1 MKKDIAAKGLLEHSN
16 VFADIANVNLFGG
29 RQFLIHPEQLLDLL
43 SVLSGDK
50 RMRAM
55 REALLQIEKREE
67 TSMCLLMDIMERDYK
82 EKGLAE
88 GLEQGIRGAVQLLQR
103 LGLDEAEIL
112 KQISY
117 QFSLPIDTVRTFL

>member
-1 MKKDIAAKGLLEHSN
+1 MEHSD

>member
-1 MKKDIAAKGLLEHSN
+1 MKKDIAAKGLLEHSD
-16 VFADIANVNLFGG
+16 VFADIANVNLFGS
-29 RQFLIHPEQLLDLL
+29 RQILIHPEQLLDLL

-67 TSMCLLMDIMERDYK
+67 TSMCLLMDTMERDYK
-82 EKGLAE
+82 EKGL
-88 GLEQGIRGAVQLLQR
+88 EQGIQGAVQLLQR

>member
-1 MKKDIAAKGLLEHSN
+1 MQKDIAAKGLLEHSD
-16 VFADIANVNLFGG
+16 VFADIANVNLFGS
-29 RQFLIHPEQLLDLL
+29 RQILIHPEQLLDLL

-67 TSMCLLMDIMERDYK
+67 TSMCLLMDTMERDYK
-82 EKGLAE
+82 EK
-88 GLEQGIRGAVQLLQR
+88 GLEQGIRGAVQLLRR